1 MQVRVPVD
9 LRWCYGR
16 CLGTKMGN
24 AMHIKSKKHGDIE
37 RLGVSVEE
45 MGRALGIGRNAAY
58 EAVRR
63 GDIPAIR
70 IGRRLIVPIE
80 ALRKK
85 LEEAAK

>member
-1 MQVRVPVD
+1 
-9 LRWCYGR
+9 
-16 CLGTKMGN
+16 MGN